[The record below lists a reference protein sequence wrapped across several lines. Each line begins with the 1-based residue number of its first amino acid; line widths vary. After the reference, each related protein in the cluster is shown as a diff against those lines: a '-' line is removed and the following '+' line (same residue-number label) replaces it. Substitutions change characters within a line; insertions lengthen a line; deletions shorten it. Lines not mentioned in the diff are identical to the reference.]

1 MIALTETPLWTDAM
15 AVYKYT
21 PGMEAAFKFTSTYG
35 DEVSM
40 AVRSGNHILV
50 PRRLAPVNHAADK
63 RVSRPLPAI
72 NCKMPPLDEEQANCI
87 SSSLKLLQNEVDHVL
102 EAPTGFGKT
111 YIGSSIAAQLGQA
124 TLIVVPKQDLMDS
137 WYKTLINLVGVTA
150 DDIGIAQAAKLDY
163 KGKRFVLGMVQSI
176 IRPGKYD
183 DEFYRAFGLVI
194 FDETH
199 RMAAECFSRACQLF
213 PGLHRLGLSA
223 TPKRNDGKTPV
234 ISAHI
239 GPVLVKGVTVPM
251 SPKVLVENTGC
262 TIPSWMNNLD
272 PGRMMGVYNSL
283 SKSPVRNEKIVN
295 FTKNAYAKGRTIVL
309 MSDLIAHLNT
319 LSNLLIQAGIPP
331 TDIGMYTGETQRVM
345 LRPNA
350 NKRVILATYGM
361 CSEGTDYPHWD
372 TLIMVTPRANIKQ
385 PVGRILRKNI
395 GKPTPIVLDLVDS
408 GSVFK
413 GFYYKRLKQYHEV
426 GGQVVQL

>member
-1 MIALTETPLWTDAM
+1 
-15 AVYKYT
+15 
-21 PGMEAAFKFTSTYG
+21 MEAAFTFVSTYG
-35 DEVSM
+35 DEVKM

-50 PRRLAPVNHAADK
+50 PRRVAPLGGHDK

-72 NCKMPPLDEEQANCI
+72 DCKMPPLDVEQAGCI
-87 SSSLKLLQNEVDHVL
+87 SSSLKLLQNGVDHVL

-111 YIGSSIAAQLGQA
+111 YIGSAIAARLGQA

-137 WYKTLINLVGVTA
+137 WYKTLINLVGVTP
-150 DDIGIAQAAKLDY
+150 DDIGIAQGAKLDY

-176 IRPGKYD
+176 IRPGKYEED
-183 DEFYRAFGLVI
+183 FYRSFGLVI

-199 RMAAECFSRACQLF
+199 RMAAECFSRACMLF
-213 PGLHRLGLSA
+213 PGMHRLGLSA

-239 GPVLVKGVTVPM
+239 GPVLVRGVTVPM
-251 SPKVLVENTGC
+251 SPKILVESTGC
-262 TIPSWMNNLD
+262 GLPSWMDNID
-272 PGRMMGVYNSL
+272 PGRMMAAYGAL
-283 SKSPVRNEKIVN
+283 SKNTQRNEKIVG
-295 FTKNAYAKGRTIVL
+295 FTKNAYGKGRTIVL
-309 MSDLIAHLNT
+309 MSDLISHLNL
-319 LSNLLIQAGIPP
+319 LSNMLIQAGIPP
-331 TDIGMYTGETQRVM
+331 TDIGMYTGEVQRV
-345 LRPNA
+345 LLKPNA

-385 PVGRILRKNI
+385 PLGRILRKKA
-395 GKPTPIVLDLVDS
+395 GKPTPVALDLVDS
-408 GSVFK
+408 GRIFK

-426 GGQVVQL
+426 GSEVVQL